1 MKLSMFSVLS
11 THLRSTLFLIALCL
25 TAQSSPAQVK
35 TGQWDEVVGKE
46 IKNNQGVRL
55 GTLKDSLVDLEY
67 GRYIGV
73 VVSTGGFLGI
83 GEKTIIV
90 PPGALRD
97 DGTPRTL
104 FLDMDEK
111 TFRNAPT
118 LELSNQS
125 ARPPSQKV
133 AEIYR
138 YFGQVPSF
146 ATDQGTGTLIGQTQE
161 PLGYLRR
168 GSKILFMPVENLQGV
183 PLGYVSGLRDLN
195 RSTGR
200 LKGVVIRPTG
210 EYDRERMKVVAP
222 QALRYNLKNNKLR
235 LNDHAQEFKNSPAF
249 NMSRSGRFEEED
261 PYRPGVPL
269 PPLVHGEDARD
280 KDITLKIT
288 KQISADSN
296 LSSYGKNMDIGTING
311 KTTLRGRVV
320 NAANK
325 DRLLSYAVKVAGP
338 GNVIDEIVI
347 DDISAAEKAID
358 R

>member
-1 MKLSMFSVLS
+1 MNHSLVSGLSLDV
-11 THLRSTLFLIALCL
+11 RSTLFLLAFCL
-25 TAQSSPAQVK
+25 AVQSSPAQVR

-55 GTLKDSLVDLEY
+55 GTLKDSVVDLEH
-67 GRYIGV
+67 GRYVGV
-73 VVSTGGFLGI
+73 IVSTGGFLGI

-118 LELSNQS
+118 IELNKES

-138 YFGQVPSF
+138 YFGQAPTF
-146 ATDQGTGTLIGQTQE
+146 ATYQGPGTLVGQALE

-195 RSTGR
+195 RVTGR
-200 LKGVVIRPTG
+200 LKGVVIQPNG
-210 EYDRERMKVVAP
+210 EYVRERMKVVEP
-222 QALRYNLKNNKLR
+222 QDLRYNLKNNRLR
-235 LNDHAQEFKNSPAF
+235 LNDHAQEFKDSPSF
-249 NMSRSGRFEEED
+249 NMSRGGRFEEED
-261 PYRPGVPL
+261 PSRPGTPVA
-269 PPLVHGEDARD
+269 PLVHGESARS
-280 KDITLKIT
+280 KEITLRIT
-288 KQISADSN
+288 KQIAADPD
-296 LSSYGKNMDIGTING
+296 LSSYGKNIDIGTING

-320 NAANK
+320 NAAAR
-325 DRLLSYAVKVAGP
+325 DRIVSYAVKVAGS
-338 GNVIDEIVI
+338 GNVIDQIVI